1 MQRHTWLAGFVL
13 ALGATGVQGQ
23 MVEEGFG
30 SQCATAGTLV
40 AEYCYR
46 VAEAIQIVQP
56 RVGIALSGGNPVIGT
71 ASTLGMRL
79 GAMPRISIGLRA
91 SAAAVEVAG
100 IESLSDQEKMTFAVP
115 AVSADVAVGLFSGF
129 GLGPTVGG
137 LGSID
142 LLGSVGTIPL
152 PSGEGFDGS
161 PFSWAAGARLG
172 ILRESFTAP
181 GISVSGTYRKV
192 GEIEYGDAELANEDA
207 YFLMDDLSAW
217 SLRGTIS
224 KRLLALGLTAGAGY
238 DRYDS
243 AVLLRVDDPN
253 PLNQDFELST
263 DELESSRTTFF
274 GNVSLTMMILHL
286 AGEFGWQSG
295 GDPDF
300 ADQPQAQTEYLDK
313 GGIYGSLAL
322 RLTF

>member
-1 MQRHTWLAGFVL
+1 ML

-23 MVEEGFG
+23 AEGFG
-30 SQCATAGTLV
+30 SQCDGAGPLV

-91 SAAAVEVAG
+91 SAAAVEVGG
-100 IESLSDQEKMTFAVP
+100 IESLSDEEKMTFPVP
-115 AVSADVAVGLFSGF
+115 AVNADVAVGLFSGF

-192 GEIEYGDAELANEDA
+192 GEIEYGDPELVSEDA

-238 DRYDS
+238 DRYNS
-243 AVLLRVDDPN
+243 AVQLIVDDPSDVIDG
-253 PLNQDFELST
+253 QFELST

-300 ADQPQAQTEYLDK
+300 DDQPQAQTEYLDK